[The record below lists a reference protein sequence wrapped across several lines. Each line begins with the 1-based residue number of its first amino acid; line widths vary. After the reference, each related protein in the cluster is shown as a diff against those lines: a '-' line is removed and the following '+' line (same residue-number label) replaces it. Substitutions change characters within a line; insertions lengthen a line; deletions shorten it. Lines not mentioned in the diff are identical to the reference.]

1 MKLKRKWPAYCIW
14 VLFVIFDVVM
24 VASSSFFLGL
34 FPSDKKV
41 MYTVLLTVLGIL
53 MANIIAYLL
62 GKISD
67 HVESTVIA
75 DRTMFKVIYGF
86 LFAIIVVAGFA
97 YRIYLASVSTLDVAG
112 KISLYNNAVIGGE
125 NVTAESDLLSI
136 LYSTILKGILLFT
149 GNNISVAVIFEIVLF
164 ALFITFAG
172 LAVYKMLGAAA
183 SIVFAGFMAFMPI
196 FTDMFNAPELGTGNL
211 FLAMFGL
218 ELFIVAMFL
227 KGAYKGAYQSKA
239 WVIWYLLVGVC
250 AGFMGYVD
258 AGTIITVAPFIFAIL
273 FLAGRDFK
281 EEIIRLLFV
290 LLGMAVTFIG
300 MLIQEAGFMSADLVF
315 VKWFSYYFHNLNTFS
330 FFIIYTNYK
339 LIYLITVMVMSGII
353 VAFWKNRSVET
364 VSPWLLSMLIIYVT
378 IPFMG
383 ATRMNTQIMVT
394 IFYGFMLA
402 CLFSLITTP
411 AEDDGILTEAVD
423 EDEYQDQEEDS
434 EDNVGD
440 IVSEEAESRVV
451 RPETIVDEKVVE
463 EQKTVDEQKTA
474 DVSKKRFVPEGMVL
488 PEETE
493 ADLEP
498 KDGVIKAKMP
508 EFKGTIAVDRKPKPV
523 VKKDDFDVPLKPG
536 DDFDF

>member
-34 FPSDKKV
+34 FPSDKKI
-41 MYTVLLTVLGIL
+41 MYTALFTILGIL

-67 HVESTVIA
+67 HVESSSIA
-75 DRTMFKVIYGF
+75 DKTAFKVIYGF
-86 LFAIIVVAGFA
+86 LFAIIVIAGFA
-97 YRIYLASVSTLDVAG
+97 YRVYLLSNSTAEVTG
-112 KISLYNNAVIGGE
+112 KLSLYNNAVIGGD
-125 NVTAESDLLSI
+125 NVTAEHDLLSV
-136 LYSTILKGILLFT
+136 LYSSILKGILLFS
-149 GNNISVAVIFEIVLF
+149 GNSLNIALIYETVLF
-164 ALFITFAG
+164 TLFMVFAG

-183 SIVFAGFMAFMPI
+183 SLVFAGFIAFMPI
-196 FTDMFNAPELGTGNL
+196 FTDIFVTPQLGTENL

-218 ELFIVAMFL
+218 ELLIVTMFL
-227 KGAYKGAYQSKA
+227 KGAYKGIYNSKA
-239 WVIWYLLVGVC
+239 WIIWYLFVGVTV
-250 AGFMGYVD
+250 GFMGYVD
-258 AGTIITVAPFIFAIL
+258 AGTFITIVPFLLASL
-273 FLAGRDFK
+273 FLAGRTFK
-281 EEIIRLLFV
+281 EELFRLLFV
-290 LLGMAVTFIG
+290 VVGLAATFVG
-300 MLIQEAGFMSADLVF
+300 MLIQEAGIMSINTVF

-339 LIYLITVMVMSGII
+339 LIYLITVIVMSGII
-353 VAFWKNRSVET
+353 VAFWKNRNVET

-411 AEDDGILTEAVD
+411 AEDDGILAEVVD
-423 EDEYQDQEEDS
+423 EDEDKGQEEDAVDNADDKVS
-434 EDNVGD
+434 ED
-440 IVSEEAESRVV
+440 SESRVV
-451 RPETIVDEKVVE
+451 RPETIVDEKTVE
-463 EQKTVDEQKTA
+463 EQKIAEEQKNA
-474 DVSKKRFVPEGMVL
+474 DASKKRFVPEGMVL

-498 KDGVIKAKMP
+498 KDGVMKAKMP
-508 EFKGTIAVDRKPKPV
+508 EFKGTIAVERKAKPV
-523 VKKDDFDVPLKPG
+523 VKKDDFDIPLNPG